1 MPWTWTDT
9 LIRPK
14 QRKRDNEIMI
24 RISGYTVGYVV
35 QKGHGDYIFFF
46 GKGNENRELGTDFL
60 YLTEYYQQ
68 LRE

>member
-1 MPWTWTDT
+1 
-9 LIRPK
+9 
-14 QRKRDNEIMI
+14 MI